1 MNLNLLILVST
12 TIFTLGAIGLV
23 LRRNLIV
30 SLMCIELMLNAI
42 NLLLVSFSHYNN
54 NLDGQILVIFVMVL
68 AACEVAVGL
77 ALVISIFKH
86 FKSLDTKEINNLRG

>member
-12 TIFTLGAIGLV
+12 TIFSLGAIGLV

-77 ALVISIFKH
+77 ALIISIFKH